1 MPLLSID
8 SSNGYSN
15 VLITDENSN
24 KIFESISDFH
34 EKHSILIFKQLD
46 EMVRK
51 AGIKL
56 SDLTGIAVIL
66 GPGSY
71 TGIRVSLTIAKTAAY
86 CLGINITGIGSL
98 FACAYSITK
107 NSQNLKN
114 VIAIKYGI
122 KNNYYVLAPGNS
134 KITLLNLDEIKS
146 LAKNIKSDTML
157 VYGYNKKSEYERFEA
172 EFKNI
177 VRVEP
182 FDLKKT
188 AYLASMYALENKAAD
203 GFKYA
208 EELSPYY
215 VYGDGPF

>member
-1 MPLLSID
+1 MPLLSLD

-24 KIFESISDFH
+24 KISESISDFH
-34 EKHSILIFKQLD
+34 EKHSVLIFKQLD
-46 EMVRK
+46 EIMLK
-51 AGIKL
+51 ADMKL

-86 CLGINITGIGSL
+86 CMGIDVIGMGSL
-98 FACAYSITK
+98 FVCAYSLTK
-107 NSQNLKN
+107 NDGNLKN
-114 VIAIKYGI
+114 IVAIKYGI
-122 KNNYYVLAPGNS
+122 KNNYYAAAPDS
-134 KITLLNLDEIKS
+134 KISLLSLDELKS
-146 LAKNIKSDTML
+146 FIGNMENSPII
-157 VYGYNKKSEYERFEA
+157 VYGYNKKSEYEIFEA

-177 VRVEP
+177 APIEP
-182 FDLKKT
+182 FDLKKA
-188 AYLASMYALENKAAD
+188 AYFASMYALENKAD
-203 GFKYA
+203 RGFKYA